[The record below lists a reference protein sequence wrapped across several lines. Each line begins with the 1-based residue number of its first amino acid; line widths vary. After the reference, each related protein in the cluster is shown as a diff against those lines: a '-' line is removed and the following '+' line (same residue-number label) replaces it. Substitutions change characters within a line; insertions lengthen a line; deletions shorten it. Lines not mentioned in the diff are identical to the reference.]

1 MKTKWPAL
9 LALLL
14 LAAPAAVQAQFE
26 YTTNNGAITLTNYT
40 GAGGAVSISNFVTS
54 IGYEAFY
61 DRTGLTSVTIPGSVT
76 SIGQDAFAGC
86 GALTSITIPGSVTNL
101 GPYAFYYSYRLTS
114 VYFEGSPPAADLT
127 VFSSDP
133 TKVYY
138 LPGTAGWSNTF
149 AGVPPA
155 QWFLPNP
162 MILDHGASP
171 GVENNAFAFTIS
183 WATNASVVVEACTN
197 LANPVW
203 IPIQT
208 NALANGSWQF
218 SEPMQAN
225 ISGRFYRIRSP

>member
-1 MKTKWPAL
+1 
-9 LALLL
+9 LA
-14 LAAPAAVQAQFE
+14 
-26 YTTNNGAITLTNYT
+26 
-40 GAGGAVSISNFVTS
+40 
-54 IGYEAFY
+54 
-61 DRTGLTSVTIPGSVT
+61 SV
-76 SIGQDAFAGC
+76 
-86 GALTSITIPGSVTNL
+86 TIPGSVTNL

-149 AGVPPA
+149 AGVPTA